1 MILQFT
7 VLLVAGGAVLSGSKV
22 YAARKQIKA
31 ISLRKS
37 ESNQQ
42 ARTDTPSPQQPPTG
56 VIEEVSSRVG
66 LSDANRRLA
75 LSSVSLGLAT
85 AGLLFKP
92 LSLVSAPIVLYIFYP
107 SFQGAYQALREER
120 KLTTEVMEA
129 TRISVCLIM
138 GYDFA
143 AALDAWL
150 RVLTERVLDRTEEDF
165 NRTLEQQF
173 SDKRD
178 MVRVFSD
185 GVEIEM
191 PLKEVTVGEVIV
203 INAGDLIPVDG
214 TVLHG
219 LAWIDQMS
227 LTGDAA
233 PVCKVSGDLVFGS
246 TTVVSGQMHIKIV
259 SMKEQVAAFDIRNSL
274 QHTVEAGTFSQQFG
288 ETSGDKMRPSMLA
301 TFVLALPFW
310 RDANRAAGFLTTSF
324 GSQMNVLGPYTLQNF
339 VNLAIQQGIL
349 IKDGRALELANL
361 VNTIVIDAH
370 LLSEPTLR
378 AQAKALIDQLRERDW
393 PLQKASGHKLALYV
407 ISDGDEIATKQL
419 ATEFGFDD
427 YFVAP
432 LLADREATI
441 ERLQMEGKFV
451 CYVGNGVEDAV
462 IMKKVQVSVSTGG
475 PATIATDA
483 AQIILIDQHLNQ
495 LGSLFDLAEK
505 FTAKQRFNLALPL
518 LMDLVD
524 IGTTVFMHLG
534 LTYSLLFAYSG
545 VLISAI
551 NAKLPLIR
559 YQRQES
565 KPVKKSGSNVFS
577 GHQ

>member
-7 VLLVAGGAVLSGSKV
+7 MLLVAGGAVLSGSKV

-42 ARTDTPSPQQPPTG
+42 ARTDTVSRQLAPTG

-75 LSSVSLGLAT
+75 LSSVSLAT

-143 AALDAWL
+143 AALDAFL

-483 AQIILIDQHLNQ
+483 AQIILIDQDLNQ
-495 LGSLFDLAEK
+495 LGSLFDIAEK
-505 FTAKQRFNLALPL
+505 FTSKQRFNLALPL
-518 LMDLVD
+518 LMDLID
-524 IGTTVFMHLG
+524 ISTTVFMHLG

>member
-219 LAWIDQMS
+219 LAWIDQIS

-483 AQIILIDQHLNQ
+483 AQIILIDQDLNQ
-495 LGSLFDLAEK
+495 LGSLFDIAEK
-505 FTAKQRFNLALPL
+505 FTSKQRFNIAFPL
-518 LMDLVD
+518 LMDLID
-524 IGTTVFMHLG
+524 ISTTVFMHLG

>member
-7 VLLVAGGAVLSGSKV
+7 MLLVAGGAVLSGSKV

-75 LSSVSLGLAT
+75 LSSVSLAT

-143 AALDAWL
+143 AALDAFL

-214 TVLHG
+214 TVLDG

-483 AQIILIDQHLNQ
+483 AQIILIDQDLNQ
-495 LGSLFDLAEK
+495 LGSLFDIAEK
-505 FTAKQRFNLALPL
+505 FTSKQRFNIAFPL
-518 LMDLVD
+518 LMDLID
-524 IGTTVFMHLG
+524 ISTTVFMHLG

>member
-75 LSSVSLGLAT
+75 LSSVSLAT

-310 RDANRAAGFLTTSF
+310 GDANRAAGFLTTSF

-483 AQIILIDQHLNQ
+483 AQIILIDQDLNQ
-495 LGSLFDLAEK
+495 LGSLFDIAEK
-505 FTAKQRFNLALPL
+505 FTSKQRFNIAFPL
-518 LMDLVD
+518 LMDLID
-524 IGTTVFMHLG
+524 ISTTVFMHLG

>member
-1 MILQFT
+1 MILEFT

-22 YAARKQIKA
+22 YAARQQIKA
-31 ISLRKS
+31 ISLRKT
-37 ESNQQ
+37 ESSLQ
-42 ARTDTPSPQQPPTG
+42 ARTDTASRQLAPTG

-85 AGLLFKP
+85 AGVLFKP

-150 RVLTERVLDRTEEDF
+150 RVLTERVLVRTEEDF

-310 RDANRAAGFLTTSF
+310 GDANRAAGFLTTSF

-349 IKDGRALELANL
+349 IKDGRALELASL

-378 AQAKALIDQLRERDW
+378 AQAKAVIDELREREW
-393 PLQKASGHKLALYV
+393 PMQKASSHKLALYV

-419 ATEFGFDD
+419 ATEFGFDN

-432 LLADREATI
+432 LLADRVATI

-462 IMKKVQVSVSTGG
+462 IMKKVKVSVSTGG

-495 LGSLFDLAEK
+495 LGSLFDIAAQ

-524 IGTTVFMHLG
+524 IGTTVFLHLG

-565 KPVKKSGSNVFS
+565 KQHGVKTLG
-577 GHQ
+577 